1 MAATP
6 PSASYLGRE
15 LTSTHLTRMFS
26 FDGEKVALMADLQI
40 FEYYR
45 WGGCVHEF
53 KTRFHLGS
61 RKDMEE
67 DREGD
72 YVGYKFGFTID
83 KTSTIGQS
91 DRPAWLVEILK
102 RPKDY
107 DTKTLFTHNHSDDD
121 PFDDMQKVM
130 QILHKQDGS
139 VRPEFEQHAEM
150 LAGDAVHYINSF
162 RIEEDYWGTGLA
174 RVCMKTYLD
183 LISSMDRDYRFEGPV
198 LGSPAAMQ
206 SVYDQIAEAYKNGSA
221 EPPTHLYIEQ
231 RLIEGY
237 QKDGFEVLFRAL
249 ASDQGAGI
257 SIVGQKIAR
266 RLVTASQ
273 KHPEK
278 QSQSNHSDDD
288 MSDDSLELMK
298 HLRPE
303 RAEGG
308 SGKGQSNADNSAQ
321 GNVTPMQ
328 DDDDED
334 EDGMDDESDNEGVPL
349 GMSDN
354 SSFDPFLRQA
364 NVAFAVDYD
373 KDDQPEAVYFPT
385 RWQYAQMTRMMSNAE
400 ITDGKQYQTRKMR
413 RLTGATRN
421 TAFRVV
427 KPRNRRRELRALY
440 DKLAQSVGDDFL
452 TFGQWKKTIL

>member
-1 MAATP
+1 MAGNPTT
-6 PSASYLGRE
+6 ASYRGRE
-15 LTSTHLTRMFS
+15 LTSTQLTRMFS
-26 FDGEKVALMADLQI
+26 FGGEKVALEADLQI

-53 KTRFHLGS
+53 KTKFHLAS
-61 RKDMEE
+61 REDVEE

-72 YVGYKFGFTID
+72 YVGYMFGFTID
-83 KTSTIGQS
+83 KKSTIGQS

-102 RPKDY
+102 RPKGY

-139 VRPEFEQHAEM
+139 VRPEFEPYAEM
-150 LAGDAVHYINSF
+150 LAGDALHYINSF
-162 RIEEDYWGTGLA
+162 RIQEDYWGTGLA

-206 SVYDQIAEAYKNGSA
+206 SVYEQIAQAYKNGSA

-257 SIVGQKIAR
+257 TIVGQRITR

-273 KHPEK
+273 KKSEK
-278 QSQSNHSDDD
+278 QSQSSHSDDD
-288 MSDDSLELMK
+288 MSDESLELMK
-298 HLRPE
+298 HLHPE
-303 RAEGG
+303 TAKGG
-308 SGKGQSNADNSAQ
+308 NGKGQSNTDHSAQ
-321 GNVTPMQ
+321 GDMTLMQ
-328 DDDDED
+328 GDDED
-334 EDGMDDESDNEGVPL
+334 KEMVDDEVDDEGVRP
-349 GMSDN
+349 GMPAN
-354 SSFDPFLRQA
+354 SSFDPIFRRG
-364 NVAFAVDYD
+364 NVRFAVDYD
-373 KDDQPEAVYFPT
+373 QDEKRTAVYFPT
-385 RWQYAQMTRMMSNAE
+385 RWQFAQMTRMMSKTE
-400 ITDGKQYQTRKMR
+400 ITDGVQHQTRKMR

-440 DKLAQSVGDDFL
+440 DKLARSIGDDFL